1 MKRRRATGPHF
12 ALAGASIVVTR
23 PADSAGALR
32 RIVTRLDGS
41 AVGLPGIAVR
51 ASGDMATAR
60 RALRGAQNADVV
72 VFISPAAV
80 RFAWTLLPRLRFA
93 RATQVLAP
101 GPGSVRALRRRG
113 VADARSAPDRH
124 DSEGLLSLAALH
136 SVRRRRVALIGAPGG
151 RNLLARELRARG
163 ARVEHISVYE
173 RTKPR
178 LTPRHFA
185 ALERAADPLIVL
197 FSSAEALTNL
207 HALLPPPLFARLA
220 AAECVVSSARLAEI
234 AETSGFAHVHIA
246 QSAAPAA
253 LVAAACNALARHRL

>member
-1 MKRRRATGPHF
+1 MKPRRATGPHL

-32 RIVTRLDGS
+32 RTVNRLDGT

-51 ASGDMATAR
+51 ATADAAAAR
-60 RALRGAQNADVV
+60 RALRTAQNADIV

-93 RATQVLAP
+93 RATRVFAP

-113 VADARSAPDRH
+113 VAGAQSAPDRH
-124 DSEGLLSLAALH
+124 DSEGLLSLAALQ
-136 SVRRRRVALIGAPGG
+136 SVRRRRIILIGAPGG
-151 RNLLARELRARG
+151 RDLLARELRTRG
-163 ARVEHISVYE
+163 ARVEHVGVYE
-173 RTKPR
+173 RTAPR
-178 LTPRHFA
+178 LNQRHFA

-207 HALLPPPLFARLA
+207 HALLPAPLFARLA

-234 AETSGFAHVHIA
+234 AQSSGFARVHVA

-253 LVAAACNALARHRL
+253 LVEAACAALARHRL